1 MIDEKCAE
9 LLSELITEYDNPPD
23 PKQTTYF
30 NDAQFHEWLADHP
43 NCEFEYKLITDG
55 YPLGLDNRDPATLCK
70 NVRNIVKDT
79 RELHALLKRMTKE
92 AKKCYIT
99 PTTSQGNY
107 VLTLLCVPKTN
118 SETGLKTDVRV
129 ARHGSYSTRR
139 TIAIN
144 DKILKLHSGIQS
156 LPRIKTYIRL
166 LIAFEWVS
174 IRDLKDAFRQLGVAT
189 IDCEWITYCVFGM
202 RFYDNKQAYG
212 VASSAA
218 NCQHF
223 TEILIWILERHFL
236 TPEQI
241 NRVLVHIDD
250 FIMAGHSQGECMK
263 MGAQFDEM
271 CRKLGVEISHN
282 KSENA
287 IQRGVVHGFGFD
299 LVSKMVHIPN
309 LKLCEIVHGILL
321 CLKYR
326 WADGAALESICGK
339 LMHWSQFRKHAKV
352 LCYRLMTMIHT
363 MIRKDKHLRKEAF
376 YIHDCVARDL
386 MFWLKYVLFMRE
398 VTMESVL
405 HTPSITITA
414 CTDASSSGGGFVVGP
429 HYGAYEFR
437 DSDNAYGINH
447 KAMHINLQEAHAVIM
462 LLYNFRKIL
471 TGHKVL
477 LYIDNTSVMYSMFR
491 NWSGSLQLME
501 YIHEIVLLLCV
512 YKIECHVDYIE
523 SDMNGLS
530 DSLSRQQIKRF
541 RKIVREW
548 GLTVDQEPT
557 PLTYYPELHLL
568 RSDSNDLDLNPI
580 YERLG
585 L

>member
-1 MIDEKCAE
+1 
-9 LLSELITEYDNPPD
+9 
-23 PKQTTYF
+23 
-30 NDAQFHEWLADHP
+30 
-43 NCEFEYKLITDG
+43 
-55 YPLGLDNRDPATLCK
+55 
-70 NVRNIVKDT
+70 
-79 RELHALLKRMTKE
+79 LLKRMTKE
-92 AKKCYIT
+92 AQKCYIT
-99 PTTSQGNY
+99 PTVNQGKY

-118 SETGLKTDVRV
+118 SDTGLKTDVRV

-144 DKILKLHSGIQS
+144 DKILKICSGIKT
-156 LPRIKTYIRL
+156 LPRIKTYIQL

-202 RFYDNKQAYG
+202 RFHDNKQAYG

-223 TEILIWILERHFL
+223 SEILIWILEKHFL
-236 TPEQI
+236 TKEQI
-241 NRVLVHIDD
+241 DRVLVHIDD
-250 FIMAGHSQGECMK
+250 FIMAGHTKGECMK
-263 MGAQFDEM
+263 MGRQFDEM

-282 KSENA
+282 KSEDA
-287 IQRGVVHGFGFD
+287 IQQGVVHGFGFD
-299 LVSKMVHIPN
+299 LVSKMVNIPN
-309 LKLCEIVHGILL
+309 LKLCEIVHAIVL

-326 WADGAALESICGK
+326 WADGSALESICGK

-363 MIRKDKHLRKEAF
+363 MIRKDKHLRTEAF

-398 VTMESVL
+398 VSMESIL

-414 CTDASSSGGGFVVGP
+414 CTDASSTGGGFVVGP
-429 HYGAYEFR
+429 HYGAYEFV

-471 TGHKVL
+471 TGQKVL
-477 LYIDNTSVMYSMFR
+477 LYIDNKAVMYSMFR

-523 SDMNGLS
+523 SDMNDLS
-530 DSLSRQQIKRF
+530 DSLSRQKFKRF
-541 RKIVREW
+541 KKVVREW
-548 GLTVDQEPT
+548 GLTVDRERT

-568 RSDSNDLDLNPI
+568 RNDNNDLDLNPI